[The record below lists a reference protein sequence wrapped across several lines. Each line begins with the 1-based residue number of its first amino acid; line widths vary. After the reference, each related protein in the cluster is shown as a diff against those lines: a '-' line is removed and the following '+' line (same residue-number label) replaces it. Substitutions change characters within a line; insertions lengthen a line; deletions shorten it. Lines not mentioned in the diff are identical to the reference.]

1 MKNKAYLLVFNGLA
15 DWEASLAMCEIR
27 KQPKYDVVTVGF
39 TRDPI
44 VSMAGLRITPEIRV
58 DDVDIENACI
68 FVLPGGD
75 MWEKENN
82 LQLEDLLYRLHRLN
96 VPIAAICGATL
107 AVARAGLLI
116 GTHHTSNTKEYLKNF
131 VPGYR
136 EEEMYVDTL
145 AVSDKNII
153 TASGVG
159 SVEFAF
165 EIIKALDIYTELEKR
180 VWFDLFKN
188 GVIPGGMGY
197 GRKGDFNHE
206 EHEEHEEII

>member
-44 VSMAGLRITPEIRV
+44 VSMAGLRITPEIRL

-82 LQLEDLLYRLHRLN
+82 IQLEDLLYRLHKLN

-116 GTHHTSNTKEYLKNF
+116 GTRHTSNTKEYLKNF

-136 EEEMYVDTL
+136 EDEMYVDML

-188 GVIPGGMGY
+188 GVIPGGIG
-197 GRKGDFNHE
+197 
-206 EHEEHEEII
+206 